1 MNGSFAHEL
10 LEAAKE
16 GDKEASERLNRR
28 TRALSGA

>member
-16 GDKEASERLNRR
+16 GDKEASERLIQENS
-28 TRALSGA
+28 ALSGA